1 MSPALLRSRL
11 ARHKWLVALAGAG
24 CLIALGTGPAFASV
38 PEPGQGIPFG
48 QSITGEATY
57 YNNIGT
63 DACGGQI
70 DPTSQPLVAVSHLWF
85 TAADPNNDPL
95 CDGVSVQFSYAGQT
109 FTLPVEDSC
118 AACDTSHIDLSQE
131 VFEQLAPLSQGVISP
146 ITWQFVSSSGQQQP
160 SPSSSSAR
168 PRRSRR
174 TWPCSSRRRPRGRA
188 PARAAGARRRG
199 RPATPTTP
207 ATWYP
212 TTATTGRPPG
222 GRPGPSRAP
231 RSPGTCGR
239 TTGPA
244 EHGPG

>member
-1 MSPALLRSRL
+1 MSPPLLRSRL
-11 ARHKWLVALAGAG
+11 ARHTWLVALAGAG

-85 TAADPNNDPL
+85 TAADPNDDPL
-95 CDGVSVQFSYAGQT
+95 CDGVSVQFTYAGQT

-146 ITWQFVSSSGQQQP
+146 ITWQFVSSGGQPQPQP
-160 SPSSSSAR
+160 SPSGS
-168 PRRSRR
+168 P
-174 TWPCSSRRRPRGRA
+174 A
-188 PARAAGARRRG
+188 PAPPPQQNLAVQQ
-199 RPATPTTP
+199 PPPSTP
-207 ATWYP
+207 AGGGCAAAWSASNSYNPGDVVSDNGDNWTSTWWS
-212 TTATTGRPPG
+212 TGAEPG
-222 GRPGPSRAP
+222 APISWDVWTDNGP
-231 RSPGTCGR
+231 C
-239 TTGPA
+239 
-244 EHGPG
+244 

>member
-1 MSPALLRSRL
+1 MSPPLLSSRL
-11 ARHKWLVALAGAG
+11 ARRKWLVALAGAG
-24 CLIALGTGPAFASV
+24 CLIALGTAPAFASV

-118 AACDTSHIDLSQE
+118 AACDTSHIDLSQD

-160 SPSSSSAR
+160 SPSSSSA
-168 PRRSRR
+168 PAPPQQENLAVQQPPPSTPPSTGTGSGCAAAWSASDSYNPGDVVSDNGDNWTS
-174 TWPCSSRRRPRGRA
+174 TWWSTGAEPGAPISWDVWTDNGPC
-188 PARAAGARRRG
+188 
-199 RPATPTTP
+199 
-207 ATWYP
+207 
-212 TTATTGRPPG
+212 
-222 GRPGPSRAP
+222 
-231 RSPGTCGR
+231 
-239 TTGPA
+239 
-244 EHGPG
+244 